1 MKRPLL
7 KSFACAFRGLYLT
20 FKAERNFR
28 IHAVVLC
35 LVVALGIYLRLAAT
49 QWGLVAF
56 AIGLVGVAE
65 LFNTAIE
72 RLGDE
77 ASGGQQKE
85 TVGKV
90 KDIASA
96 AVLLAALTA
105 LVIGI
110 IVLFIPLAQKLID
123 MR

>member
-1 MKRPLL
+1 MKRPLT
-7 KSFACAFRGLYLT
+7 KSFACAFRGIYLT

-28 IHAVVLC
+28 IHAVALC
-35 LVVALGIYLRLAAT
+35 LAVALGIYLRLAAT
-49 QWGLVAF
+49 QWGLVVF

-77 ASGGQQKE
+77 AAGGQHKE
-85 TVGKV
+85 TVGKA

-110 IVLFIPLAQKLID
+110 IVLLIPLVQKLLEL
-123 MR
+123 